1 MRVRLSSYPEFWFMS
16 PQTHFFSTAVIT
28 GLGVGA
34 FETLKGKR
42 PSVLVMGSTVF
53 NSGIVAATFF
63 CECCLRLDQTTRLTA
78 VFFCSCP

>member
-16 PQTHFFSTAVIT
+16 PQYHFFSTAVIT

-53 NSGIVAATFF
+53 NSGIVAVTFF